1 MICFIENENHLQLIA
16 ERQRAILRTIHL
28 KTGIETSFKKLFD
41 IMIYD
46 ARAKGKEIWEAINKC
61 DYIYLDTNFYGES
74 SYMMED
80 MCEMALKNKIINKTI
95 INHRDSDSHS
105 NLSYRGKRMLEIL
118 KVRNNIKYIAKDTP
132 EYKEILLKILQ

>member
-1 MICFIENENHLQLIA
+1 
-16 ERQRAILRTIHL
+16 
-28 KTGIETSFKKLFD
+28 
-41 IMIYD
+41 
-46 ARAKGKEIWEAINKC
+46 
-61 DYIYLDTNFYGES
+61 
-74 SYMMED
+74 MED